1 MTHVSSASK
10 VIEFQTMLPSPSLAY
25 LPITCPLLAESS
37 GPSCRGFPG
46 WRKKPQQF
54 CVSGQGTS
62 YGRSQLCVLRELT
75 WANPGRHPLPGCR
88 GLTYRLRGW
97 GNSTLRPARPAHTD
111 PALVIPASSDQP
123 PGPGLPVWAQPESDR
138 PTTTQVQIP
147 TAPAKE
153 EYFRDRTSLQS
164 AFNSPSFPFPSLEKV
179 KPVSSWIHGC
189 QCSEKLG
196 TQTIDPPSPACHS
209 SFREGH
215 IVTAMPRGRGVSLEP
230 PHPPQG
236 SYSDSPPAARAPCT
250 ASCAAE
256 TGRG

>member
-25 LPITCPLLAESS
+25 LPITCPPLAESS

-123 PGPGLPVWAQPESDR
+123 PGPGLPIWAQPESDR

-153 EYFRDRTSLQS
+153 EYFSRSHQPPVCIQQSLISVPFVRESQTCVLLDPRLSVLRKTGHSNHQS
-164 AFNSPSFPFPSLEKV
+164 SL
-179 KPVSSWIHGC
+179 
-189 QCSEKLG
+189 
-196 TQTIDPPSPACHS
+196 
-209 SFREGH
+209 
-215 IVTAMPRGRGVSLEP
+215 
-230 PHPPQG
+230 
-236 SYSDSPPAARAPCT
+236 PCLPLFI
-250 ASCAAE
+250 
-256 TGRG
+256 